1 MTKTQHKLHIRKLAK
16 AAAFKE
22 LSEIQAGH
30 IKVNSILYKSL
41 DTQEYLMSSQFSN
54 NEAKLLFAL
63 RSHSLRGI
71 KANFSSAHKEDIY
84 CPLKCEATPL
94 LDDQRHLLSCKS
106 LCRNLSTSHLEALK
120 SIKYEDIYGPIYR
133 QKEAVNVFF
142 SLISIR
148 EKLLEHLKTTPP
160 AASGFTLV
168 TALPASQ
175 ESGGDR

>member
-1 MTKTQHKLHIRKLAK
+1 MTKTQPKLHIRKQEKIAP
-16 AAAFKE
+16 FKE

-30 IKVNSILYKSL
+30 INVNSILYKRL
-41 DTQEYLMSSQFSN
+41 DTQEYLMFSQFSN
-54 NEAKLLFAL
+54 NKPKLLSAL
-63 RSHSLRGI
+63 KSHSKRGI

-94 LDDQRHLLSCKS
+94 LDDQRHLLLCKS
-106 LCRNLSTSHLEALK
+106 LCRNLSTSHLEARK
-120 SIKYEDIYGPIYR
+120 TIKYDDTYGPIYK
-133 QKEAVNVFF
+133 QKEAVNVFW
-142 SLISIR
+142 STINIQ

-160 AASGFTLV
+160 AASGYTLV